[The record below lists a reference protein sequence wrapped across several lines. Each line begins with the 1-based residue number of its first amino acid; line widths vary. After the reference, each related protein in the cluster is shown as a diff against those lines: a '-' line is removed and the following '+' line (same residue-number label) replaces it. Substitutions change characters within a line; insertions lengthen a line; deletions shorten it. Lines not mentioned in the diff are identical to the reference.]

1 MGAPSSALAAA
12 YDKRLLA
19 LRARSQAATM
29 TAFERFALERDWDE
43 LIGDL
48 YVAWTS
54 GQLDAL
60 AAADMMSAATILESG
75 GDLPTRSLIRE
86 QFASRTSGRTAVL
99 DVLEAT
105 RRVIGNRRLNGY
117 SYAEAFAQ
125 SARWLDGAISGDVD
139 RVARDSLLSA
149 AIGPDQRLVGW
160 QRIPEPGACAFC
172 RSLSTR
178 GPVYKSE
185 ASALARSQGRRY
197 HPRCRC
203 RVEAV
208 AGEFAIRRRKDIG
221 EAEWKRMFATG
232 DVPKIKGRAASL
244 IAKDVNLTRSWTL
257 QREQLA
263 ALIPEYQARVAAGDT
278 AAARPLAWQQTR
290 VAELDRLLAAQAA

>member
-1 MGAPSSALAAA
+1 MAGPSKALSAA
-12 YDKRLLA
+12 YDKRLRA
-19 LRARSQAATM
+19 LRKRAEARTL
-29 TAFERFALERDWDE
+29 TAFESYALKRDWDD

-117 SYAEAFAQ
+117 SYVEAFAQ

-149 AIGPDQRLVGW
+149 ANGPDQRLVGW

-172 RSLSTR
+172 RALSTR

-185 ASALARSQGRRY
+185 ASALASQGKRY
-197 HPRCRC
+197 HNRCRC

-221 EAEWKRMFATG
+221 EAEWKRMLATG

-278 AAARPLAWQQTR
+278 AAAKPLAWQQNR
-290 VAELDRLLAAQAA
+290 VAELDRLLSAAAAA